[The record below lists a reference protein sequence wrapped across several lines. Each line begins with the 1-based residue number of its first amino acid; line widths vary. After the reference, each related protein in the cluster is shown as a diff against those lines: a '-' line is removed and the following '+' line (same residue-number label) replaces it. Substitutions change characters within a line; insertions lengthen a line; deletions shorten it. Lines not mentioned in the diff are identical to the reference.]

1 MGLNGVNSYYTG
13 YEAVSGKKTAAKDI
27 DNTTASKNTDVAA
40 TYEASNVSAKP
51 SASPVIS

>member
-40 TYEASNVSAKP
+40 TYEACLLYTSP
-51 SASPVIS
+51 SPRDCS